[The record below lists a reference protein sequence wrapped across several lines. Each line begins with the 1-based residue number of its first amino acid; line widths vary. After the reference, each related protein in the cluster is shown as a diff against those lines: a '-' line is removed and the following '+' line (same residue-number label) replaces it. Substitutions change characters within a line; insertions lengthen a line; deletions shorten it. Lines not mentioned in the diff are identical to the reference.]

1 MENFEQL
8 SNEQLLEV
16 KGGNAEC
23 DITGQCTPECGC
35 GSEERP
41 RHSGIVS
48 EIVE

>member
-16 KGGNAEC
+16 KGGGFVIVNGEVIYINNGGGSKGQ
-23 DITGQCTPECGC
+23 IT
-35 GSEERP
+35 
-41 RHSGIVS
+41 